1 MAGLLCCFA
10 SVPRPRLLLQSG
22 SPAHER
28 GGPLGQR
35 SPWVP
40 LICDP
45 RHGLQGP
52 RAAGCSGGRR
62 WLGFGDRGALGRAL
76 CRACGQTRPPP
87 SPPARLHLSAPHL
100 GQTPGGVRSQDGRVC
115 FEEGETKAQ
124 KRGGTNPRS
133 HQGDQTEPKTCTGC
147 QLMGSSLRRLP
158 APLRGGRG
166 LRDRCPPRPTE
177 RGPPQ
182 QGANPQPQR
191 VLGCGTLRTH
201 VTFHRDA
208 DTGDDSGGWPPFL
221 GHPFAELPGW
231 GATAEFTGT

>member
-1 MAGLLCCFA
+1 M
-10 SVPRPRLLLQSG
+10 
-22 SPAHER
+22 
-28 GGPLGQR
+28 
-35 SPWVP
+35 
-40 LICDP
+40 
-45 RHGLQGP
+45 
-52 RAAGCSGGRR
+52 
-62 WLGFGDRGALGRAL
+62 GFGDRGALGRAL
-76 CRACGQTRPPP
+76 SGACGQTRPPP

-133 HQGDQTEPKTCTGC
+133 HQGDYTEPKTCTGC

-231 GATAEFTGT
+231 GGDGRVHRDVAARQVWTVSPRMAAFGGPRSWRQGKRPGRP